1 MLSISLFS
9 TLKLLLLISVNKVW
23 YIFLDESDFRLQSIE
38 TIFSI
43 DIVKFMKEM
52 GLKYLF
58 FEEGY

>member
-52 GLKYLF
+52 GIKYLF
-58 FEEGY
+58 FEESY